1 MPVTLFQRPRLKI
14 NIKIHK
20 MEFTETT
27 AVPIN
32 LFAIRSLRL
41 CQKIP
46 WHRGKPYPPLYFALM
61 HFLGPPQAHSPARVS
76 RSISSIY
83 KAPGGGKIDVAAH
96 NARGLVGWRARELFL
111 PSPSASSP
119 TLSLL
124 FFFFY
129 FLRSRSWLEQRE
141 VRVFVTGDNS
151 LAGELQHR
159 RCNPHGRHGA
169 QSNLISRWIT
179 ETDRLDA
186 ID

>member
-1 MPVTLFQRPRLKI
+1 MQEGWSAGVHESSSFLL
-14 NIKIHK
+14 
-20 MEFTETT
+20 
-27 AVPIN
+27 
-32 LFAIRSLRL
+32 L
-41 CQKIP
+41 
-46 WHRGKPYPPLYFALM
+46 PPL
-61 HFLGPPQAHSPARVS
+61 
-76 RSISSIY
+76 
-83 KAPGGGKIDVAAH
+83 
-96 NARGLVGWRARELFL
+96 
-111 PSPSASSP
+111 
-119 TLSLL
+119 LL
-124 FFFFY
+124 LCPFFFFFFFY

>member
-124 FFFFY
+124 FFFFTSY
-129 FLRSRSWLEQRE
+129 ALVPDSSSVKCVSLSPVTIAWRGSCSTVAATPMDAMARSPTWYRAE
-141 VRVFVTGDNS
+141 
-151 LAGELQHR
+151 
-159 RCNPHGRHGA
+159 
-169 QSNLISRWIT
+169 
-179 ETDRLDA
+179 
-186 ID
+186 

>member
-1 MPVTLFQRPRLKI
+1 
-14 NIKIHK
+14 

-96 NARGLVGWRARELFL
+96 NARGGWSAGVHESSSFL
-111 PSPSASSP
+111 
-119 TLSLL
+119 LL
-124 FFFFY
+124 PPLLLLCPFFFFFFTSY
-129 FLRSRSWLEQRE
+129 ALVPDSSSVKCVSLSPVTIAWRGSCSTVAATPMDAMARSPTWYRAE
-141 VRVFVTGDNS
+141 
-151 LAGELQHR
+151 
-159 RCNPHGRHGA
+159 
-169 QSNLISRWIT
+169 
-179 ETDRLDA
+179 
-186 ID
+186 